1 MFEYHCWAV
10 AEPDP
15 EGGIAADDALTRAVH
30 ARIAELEEGARASFH
45 VTNLNT
51 LLITASGVRSRY
63 QGEVLA
69 VFEWL
74 ARESPRAYGLI
85 YLRGPDAGEDGL
97 HRFQVRRIRRGTIE
111 HLEDRYLGDVP

>member
-15 EGGIAADDALTRAVH
+15 AGGIEADDALTRAVQ
-30 ARIAELEEGARASFH
+30 ARIAEMEDGARESFH

-51 LLITASGVRSRY
+51 LVITASGVRSRY

-69 VFEWL
+69 FFSWL
-74 ARESPRAYGLI
+74 ARVSPRAYGLI
-85 YLRGPDAGEDGL
+85 YLRGDDLAGDGL
-97 HRFQVRRIRRGTIE
+97 DRFQVQRIRRGTIE
-111 HLEDRYLGDVP
+111 HIEERYLGDVP

>member
-15 EGGIAADDALTRAVH
+15 AGGIEADDALAAAVH
-30 ARIAELEEGARASFH
+30 ARIAELEDGARESFH

-51 LLITASGVRSRY
+51 LVVTASGIRSRY
-63 QGEVLA
+63 QGQVLA

-74 ARESPRAYGLI
+74 ARECPLAYGLI
-85 YLRGPDAGEDGL
+85 YLRGPDAEED
-97 HRFQVRRIRRGTIE
+97 RFQVWKIRRGTIE
-111 HLEDRYLGDVP
+111 SLEDRYLGDVP

>member
-15 EGGIAADDALTRAVH
+15 AGGIEADDALTRAVQ
-30 ARIAELEEGARASFH
+30 ARIAELEDGARESFH

-51 LLITASGVRSRY
+51 LVIAASGVRSRY
-63 QGEVLA
+63 QGQVLA

-74 ARESPRAYGLI
+74 ARECPRAYGLI
-85 YLRGPDAGEDGL
+85 YLRGPDPGEDGAY
-97 HRFQVRRIRRGTIE
+97 RFQVQRIRRGTVE
-111 HLEDRYLGDVP
+111 SLEDRYFDDVP